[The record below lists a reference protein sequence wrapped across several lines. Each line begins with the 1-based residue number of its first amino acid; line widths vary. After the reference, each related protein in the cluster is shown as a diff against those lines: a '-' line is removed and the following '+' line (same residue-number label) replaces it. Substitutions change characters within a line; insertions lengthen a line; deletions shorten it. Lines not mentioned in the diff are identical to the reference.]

1 MKAANTAKLLIQLV
15 ILLQLLWYS
24 GWLPAHVTL
33 WFQLASLLLLAL
45 TLFVLRKKRRKA
57 KKKPAVRLPVDEA
70 TDAKDS

>member
-15 ILLQLLWYS
+15 ILVQLLWYS
-24 GWLPAHVTL
+24 GWLPAHVTT

-57 KKKPAVRLPVDEA
+57 KKKRLVKEPITEA
-70 TDAKDS
+70 PDAKD